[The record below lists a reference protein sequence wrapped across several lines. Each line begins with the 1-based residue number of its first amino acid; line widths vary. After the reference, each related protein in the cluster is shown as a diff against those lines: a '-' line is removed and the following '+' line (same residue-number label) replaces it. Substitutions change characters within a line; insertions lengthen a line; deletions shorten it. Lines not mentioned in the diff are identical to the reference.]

1 MSLLSR
7 IFHTAPVRKDF
18 AFLHTDMHSH
28 ILPGLDDG
36 ASNMEEALGY
46 CRALVSAGFQKAIF
60 TPHIMMGVYPNQP
73 QEIAQVAERLS
84 DELRWANIALETSFA
99 AEYMVDESLVERLQ
113 KNEPILEMQGGYV
126 LIEMSYAAP
135 SPYLESVVFQLQL
148 QNKKP
153 ILAHPERYL
162 YDHHTDHFER
172 LKDMGC
178 ALQLNLLSLTDY
190 YGPPV
195 RKKALSLLKLGAYDF
210 LGTDLHHLRH
220 QEALQAL
227 QTHTKTMD
235 RLVAY
240 PWRNKWL

>member
-1 MSLLSR
+1 MSFLNR
-7 IFHTAPVRKDF
+7 IFHQRVEKRDF
-18 AFLHTDMHSH
+18 SFLHTDMHSH
-28 ILPGLDDG
+28 VLPGLDDG
-36 ASNMEEALGY
+36 ASSVEEALGY
-46 CRALVSAGFQKAIF
+46 CRALVAAGFQKAIF

-73 QEIAQVAERLS
+73 DQIAQVAERLS

-99 AEYMVDESLVERLQ
+99 AEYMVDESLMDRLQ
-113 KNEPILEMQGGYV
+113 KNESLLDMSGGHV

-148 QNKKP
+148 QSKKP

-162 YDHHTDHFER
+162 YHHHTDYFER
-172 LKDMGC
+172 LKEMGC

-190 YGPPV
+190 YGAPV
-195 RKKALSLLKLGAYDF
+195 RKKALSLLKQGAYDF

-220 QEALQAL
+220 QEAIQAL
-227 QTHTKTMD
+227 QAHTKTMD
-235 RLVAY
+235 ILGAY